1 MIGEHAGLTAGG
13 KKCLGSTEAPAMFG
27 VDEIRDQTLNRECDI
42 GIGGWGIVTPQTDH
56 LTDITNKL
64 GEARLEAEE
73 LNDKFFLYLID
84 AAIFHAHEMREHQS
98 DLGEHEKWS

>member
-1 MIGEHAGLTAGG
+1 
-13 KKCLGSTEAPAMFG
+13 MFG
-27 VDEIRDQTLNRECDI
+27 LDKIREQTLYRPCDI
-42 GIGGWGIVTPQTDH
+42 DVGGWRTPTPRTDP
-56 LTDITNKL
+56 LAGITNKL

-84 AAIFHAHEMREHQS
+84 VAIFHAHEMLEHQS

>member
-1 MIGEHAGLTAGG
+1 MISVDKTREH
-13 KKCLGSTEAPAMFG
+13 
-27 VDEIRDQTLNRECDI
+27 TLYRPCDI
-42 GIGGWGIVTPQTDH
+42 DIGGWRMPTLQTDH
-56 LTDITNKL
+56 LTGITNKL

-84 AAIFHAHEMREHQS
+84 VAIFHAHEMLEHQS

>member
-1 MIGEHAGLTAGG
+1 
-13 KKCLGSTEAPAMFG
+13 MFD
-27 VDEIRDQTLNRECDI
+27 VDEIGEQTVNRRCDVD
-42 GIGGWGIVTPQTDH
+42 IGGWVIPPPQTDH
-56 LTDITNKL
+56 LTGITNKL

-84 AAIFHAHEMREHQS
+84 MAIFHAHEVLEHQS

>member
-1 MIGEHAGLTAGG
+1 LTG
-13 KKCLGSTEAPAMFG
+13 
-27 VDEIRDQTLNRECDI
+27 
-42 GIGGWGIVTPQTDH
+42 
-56 LTDITNKL
+56 ITNKL

-84 AAIFHAHEMREHQS
+84 VAIFHAHEMLEHQS

>member
-1 MIGEHAGLTAGG
+1 
-13 KKCLGSTEAPAMFG
+13 MFG
-27 VDEIRDQTLNRECDI
+27 VDEIREQTLDRQC
-42 GIGGWGIVTPQTDH
+42 GIDVGGWGIVTPQTDH
-56 LTDITNKL
+56 LTDIAIKL

-84 AAIFHAHEMREHQS
+84 VAIFHAHEMRERQS

>member
-1 MIGEHAGLTAGG
+1 
-13 KKCLGSTEAPAMFG
+13 MFD
-27 VDEIRDQTLNRECDI
+27 VDEIREQALNRECDI

-56 LTDITNKL
+56 LADITNKL

-84 AAIFHAHEMREHQS
+84 VAIFHAHEMQEHQS

>member
-1 MIGEHAGLTAGG
+1 
-13 KKCLGSTEAPAMFG
+13 MFG
-27 VDEIRDQTLNRECDI
+27 VDEIREKTLNRECDI
-42 GIGGWGIVTPQTDH
+42 NIGGWAIPTPQTDC
-56 LTDITNKL
+56 LTGITNKL

-84 AAIFHAHEMREHQS
+84 VAIFHAHEMLEHQS